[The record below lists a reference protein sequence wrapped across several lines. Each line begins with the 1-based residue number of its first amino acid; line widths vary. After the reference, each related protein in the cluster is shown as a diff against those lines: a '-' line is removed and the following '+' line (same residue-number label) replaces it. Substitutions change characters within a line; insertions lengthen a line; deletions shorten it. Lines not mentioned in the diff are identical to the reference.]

1 MIYFHSRRS
10 ISLSLFEES
19 SKNATAEGTPV
30 KRGRGRPPKL
40 KAVVSE
46 ISDKNEFIPASV
58 SSEIESHH
66 DPIKEVEN
74 VVSLTSVDEEA
85 IVDENESNSEL
96 NWDSAPEQAFET
108 EEQTQQFAENYE
120 EEYVEEEEHHSS
132 EVRDFSQNN
141 VALSFSWSLMNQLR
155 QMSKMEGI
163 AVEDLLVELVAEGVA
178 KRVFEDQMRPAPSH
192 LMTRTGYVHSDG
204 TQAAPQPHLS
214 HHMMNNNRQQP
225 NNLQNRNRFGFQQ
238 RNNTTQHPQQMMNRN
253 SVNNR
258 NYQQHNSNNPRQTNN
273 NNNQNGF
280 RNQYNNNVNNNN
292 NNNNNNNTQQQRFNS
307 RPNYQN
313 SQRFYEDQ
321 SSNSQQTGNNY
332 RQQRD
337 TNKR

>member
-1 MIYFHSRRS
+1 MIYFHSRRY

-19 SKNATAEGTPV
+19 SKDSIVESTPV

-40 KAVVSE
+40 KAVATSISE
-46 ISDKNEFIPASV
+46 KNDFIKEEFMTAPV
-58 SSEIESHH
+58 PCEIESHQE
-66 DPIKEVEN
+66 PVKEMEN
-74 VVSLTSVDEEA
+74 IVALSPAQEEVTSDEG
-85 IVDENESNSEL
+85 NSEL
-96 NWDSAPEQAFET
+96 NWEPGQNNSFELD
-108 EEQTQQFAENYE
+108 EDTQQFDDNYE
-120 EEYVEEEEHHSS
+120 EGFCEEDEQNTPDS
-132 EVRDFSQNN
+132 RDFSQNN

-178 KRVFEDQMRPAPSH
+178 KRVFEDQLRPTPSH
-192 LMTRTGYVHSDG
+192 LITRTGYVHSDG

-214 HHMMNNNRQQP
+214 HHMVNNRQQP
-225 NNLQNRNRFGFQQ
+225 NNVQNRNRFGFQQ
-238 RNNTTQHPQQMMNRN
+238 RNPQHQQQNNNNNRN
-253 SVNNR
+253 PVNNR
-258 NYQQHNSNNPRQTNN
+258 NYQQNNNNPRQPN

-280 RNQYNNNVNNNN
+280 RNQYT
-292 NNNNNNNTQQQRFNS
+292 NNNNNTQQQRFNS

-321 SSNSQQTGNNY
+321 SSNSQQTGNQY

>member
-1 MIYFHSRRS
+1 MIYFHSRRYN
-10 ISLSLFEES
+10 SLSLFEES
-19 SKNATAEGTPV
+19 SKDSNIESTPV

-40 KAVVSE
+40 KAVTSTISE
-46 ISDKNEFIPASV
+46 KSDLMKEELMSASV
-58 SSEIESHH
+58 VYERESHH
-66 DPIKEVEN
+66 EPVKEVEN
-74 VVSLTSVDEEA
+74 IVTLSPAEEETLA
-85 IVDENESNSEL
+85 EEGNPEL
-96 NWDSAPEQAFET
+96 NWESGQNNSFEMD
-108 EEQTQQFAENYE
+108 EEDQHFDESYE
-120 EEYVEEEEHHSS
+120 EEFCEEDAQSTPEI
-132 EVRDFSQNN
+132 RDFSQNS
-141 VALSFSWSLMNQLR
+141 VALNFSWSLMNQLR

-214 HHMMNNNRQQP
+214 HHMMNNNNRQQP
-225 NNLQNRNRFGFQQ
+225 NNIQNRNRFSFQQ
-238 RNNTTQHPQQMMNRN
+238 RNPQHQQQNNNNRSPAN
-253 SVNNR
+253 HNR
-258 NYQQHNSNNPRQTNN
+258 NYQQNNNPRQS

-280 RNQYNNNVNNNN
+280 RNQYTNNNN
-292 NNNNNNNTQQQRFNS
+292 SNNMQQQRFNS

-313 SQRFYEDQ
+313 SQKFYEEQ
-321 SSNSQQTGNNY
+321 SSSSQQTGNQY

>member
-1 MIYFHSRRS
+1 MIYFHSRRY
-10 ISLSLFEES
+10 ITLSLFEES
-19 SKNATAEGTPV
+19 SKDSIIEGTPV

-40 KAVVSE
+40 KAVASA
-46 ISDKNEFIPASV
+46 ISDKNDFIKEELIPASAPC
-58 SSEIESHH
+58 EMEPSHE
-66 DPIKEVEN
+66 PVKEVEN
-74 VVSLTSVDEEA
+74 IVALSPVEEEVSVDEEG
-85 IVDENESNSEL
+85 NSEL
-96 NWDSAPEQAFET
+96 IWEPGQNNSFELD
-108 EEQTQQFAENYE
+108 EEAQQFDDNFEQEFCDEDEQNAP
-120 EEYVEEEEHHSS
+120 

-178 KRVFEDQMRPAPSH
+178 KRVFEDQMRPTPSH

-225 NNLQNRNRFGFQQ
+225 NNLQNRNRFSFQQ
-238 RNNTTQHPQQMMNRN
+238 RNPQHQQQNNNNR
-253 SVNNR
+253 SPVNNR
-258 NYQQHNSNNPRQTNN
+258 NYQQNNNNPRQQ

-280 RNQYNNNVNNNN
+280 RNQYSNNNN
-292 NNNNNNNTQQQRFNS
+292 NNNMQQQRFNS

-321 SSNSQQTGNNY
+321 SPNTQQTGNQY